1 MPRNICNNKEK
12 RMGDLDIARGATVD
26 ISDGKISH
34 VRVFEGYPR
43 AYKTREA
50 SAGGGLMFDQ
60 ANADMFRLATAIAM
74 TADANFGSGTV
85 SVVADFERGSL
96 WSWKSKVPVNGSRWY
111 DRAVS
116 QDTYGQDPVYTEGD
130 SGGVAVYAEEAMRLI
145 EHLDMSGTAPEN
157 TPRDVPNEPSRRFV
171 GVSVEMV
178 DGEVSEGLVYRGHPE
193 ARELAA
199 GSFWAKKDGG
209 RDYSARQDVADVV
222 MALAS
227 MTEPALETGRA
238 SVVVDTKEEL
248 AWIFRK
254 DGDVPPGVVSGRQW
268 YQDTVSSIDSGDAA
282 WSGQDEFKTEGF
294 AFSEED
300 IQRLVSL
307 AKGTRAFPI
316 EPIRGIS
323 TI

>member
-1 MPRNICNNKEK
+1 
-12 RMGDLDIARGATVD
+12 MGDLDIARGATVD
-26 ISDGKISH
+26 ISGGKISR

-43 AYKTREA
+43 AYKTREV
-50 SAGGGLMFDQ
+50 SADGGLMFDQ
-60 ANADMFRLATAIAM
+60 SNADIFRLATAVAM
-74 TADANFGSGTV
+74 IADADFGSGTV

-130 SGGVAVYAEEAMRLI
+130 NGGIAVYAEEAMRLI
-145 EHLDMSGTAPEN
+145 EHLDMSGNGDAPKNAPQSDDADELGQ
-157 TPRDVPNEPSRRFV
+157 RFV
-171 GVSVEMV
+171 GASVEV
-178 DGEVSEGLVYRGHPE
+178 IDREVSEGLVYRGHPE

-199 GSFWAKKDGG
+199 GSFRAKKDGV
-209 RDYSARQDVADVV
+209 RDYSARQDVADVA

-238 SVVVDTKEEL
+238 SVVVDTKEGL
-248 AWIFRK
+248 AWVFRR
-254 DGDVPPGVVSGRQW
+254 DGGVLPGAISGRRW
-268 YQDTVSSIDSGDAA
+268 YQDTVASVEAEDAA
-282 WSGQDEFKTEGF
+282 WFGQDEVEAEGF

-307 AKGTRAFPI
+307 IRDTSAFTI
-316 EPIRGIS
+316 ETVRG
-323 TI
+323 

>member
-1 MPRNICNNKEK
+1 MS
-12 RMGDLDIARGATVD
+12 GLDIARGATVD
-26 ISDGKISH
+26 ISDGKISR

-43 AYKTREA
+43 AYKTREV
-50 SAGGGLMFDQ
+50 SAGDNLMLDQ
-60 ANADMFRLATAIAM
+60 ANADMFRLATAVAM

-96 WSWKSKVPVNGSRWY
+96 WSWKSAVPVNGSRWY

-116 QDTYGQDPVYTEGD
+116 QDTYGQEPVYTEGG
-130 SGGVAVYAEEAMRLI
+130 SGGIAVYAEEAMRLM

-157 TPRDVPNEPSRRFV
+157 TPQSDDADEPGQRRFV
-171 GVSVEMV
+171 GASVEV
-178 DGEVSEGLVYRGHPE
+178 TDGEVSEGLVYRGHPE
-193 ARELAA
+193 AKELAA
-199 GSFWAKKDGG
+199 GSFRAKKDGS
-209 RDYSARQDVADVV
+209 RDYSMRQDVADVA

-254 DGDVPPGVVSGRQW
+254 DGDVPPGVISGRRW
-268 YQDTVSSIDSGDAA
+268 YQDTVASVEAEGAA
-282 WSGQDEFKTEGF
+282 WSGQDEVEVEGF
-294 AFSEED
+294 AFSEEG

-307 AKGTRAFPI
+307 VKDTRAFPI
-316 EPIRGIS
+316 EPVRG
-323 TI
+323 

>member
-1 MPRNICNNKEK
+1 
-12 RMGDLDIARGATVD
+12 MGDLDIARGATVD
-26 ISDGKISH
+26 ISDGKISR

-43 AYKTREA
+43 AYKTREV
-50 SAGGGLMFDQ
+50 SAGDNFMLDQ
-60 ANADMFRLATAIAM
+60 ANADMFRLASAVAM

-96 WSWKSKVPVNGSRWY
+96 WSWKSTVPVNGSRWY

-193 ARELAA
+193 AKELAA
-199 GSFWAKKDGG
+199 GSFRAKRNGS
-209 RDYSARQDVADVV
+209 RDYSTRQDVADVA

-238 SVVVDTKEEL
+238 SVVVDTKEGL
-248 AWIFRK
+248 AWVFRR
-254 DGDVPPGVVSGRQW
+254 DGGVLPGVISGRRW
-268 YQDTVSSIDSGDAA
+268 YQDTVSNVDAGSAA
-282 WSGQDEFKTEGF
+282 WSGQGEVEVEGF

-307 AKGTRAFPI
+307 TKDTRAFSI
-316 EPIRGIS
+316 EPVRG
-323 TI
+323 